1 MKASVRLVRFA
12 TIGTL
17 NYLIT
22 YYHVSDMDC
31 DELLLIQRKIY
42 SSKYYGISHRSNP

>member
-17 NYLIT
+17 N
-22 YYHVSDMDC
+22 YHVSDMDC